1 MGKTGFSPEG
11 RQERNLLEDM
21 RRLRLRHHEHQLQML
36 HDPVHNGI
44 LRDEIDD
51 LHRPPALGAE
61 HGLTS

>member
-1 MGKTGFSPEG
+1 
-11 RQERNLLEDM
+11 
-21 RRLRLRHHEHQLQML
+21 ML